1 MPAILIRILTWLMT
15 SIAGQVMF
23 SLGLGML
30 SFASMNTLLSWILE
44 RLTVYFTG
52 TSESM
57 LIFIRLFEID
67 YGVSCLI
74 SAFII
79 KATIMS
85 AQVSLAKRT

>member
-30 SFASMNTLLSWILE
+30 SFASISSLLGWIVE
-44 RLTVYFTG
+44 RMTVYFTG
-52 TSESM
+52 TSQSM
-57 LIFIRLFEID
+57 LIFFRLFELD
-67 YGVSCLI
+67 YGLSCLI
-74 SAFII
+74 SAFMIR
-79 KATIMS
+79 ATIMA